1 MFFFNF
7 KNFNCI
13 ICVYIY
19 VHEDLNLTQNREPC
33 LSMSVVCRV
42 CAGFDLETVL
52 SESLHSVSL
61 CSLHSFFSSSWELVW
76 TLWEIGLYGE
86 QLKKDW
92 FLCSI
97 KEGVLGHLQCSARY
111 FSFCVIW
118 PYESCHFFGYVLLI
132 AYVFFFFFGRICCK
146 FSYFCICLFVL
157 NSGSCLELGFVVIF

>member
-1 MFFFNF
+1 MFFFFNF

-13 ICVYIY
+13 ICVYICAWRSEFDSKPWSLF
-19 VHEDLNLTQNREPC
+19 VNVGCLQSVCWVWFGNCFKWKLTLCELVLFTLFC
-33 LSMSVVCRV
+33 LAQAES
-42 CAGFDLETVL
+42 LYEL
-52 SESLHSVSL
+52 SEKLD
-61 CSLHSFFSSSWELVW
+61 
-76 TLWEIGLYGE
+76 GE

-132 AYVFFFFFGRICCK
+132 AYVFFFFLEGFVANLAT
-146 FSYFCICLFVL
+146 FVSVCLFWI
-157 NSGSCLELGFVVIF
+157 LGLV